1 MLKPLIDL
9 RTAQTQ
15 RVLLGNSL
23 TVKVGDA
30 VTTTLASGVAYATN
44 ATANVAGDKYLLGVV
59 VGFSKK
65 NGEVYPTYGQDPSLT
80 PNQVTTASDNLTNA
94 QVHAVVVPFTSEMEL
109 EMDLDAAAGTTTGS
123 DQPFVYFNLA
133 DARTVDESTVLGS
146 DATGTPLQILSLG
159 LIDGSTTKIKGKV
172 VKALYMNSQ

>member
-30 VTTTLASGVAYATN
+30 VTTTIASGVVFATN

-65 NGEVYPTYGQDPSLT
+65 NGEVYPTSGQDTSLT

-94 QVHAVVVPFTSEMEL
+94 KIHAVVVPFTSEMEL
-109 EMDLDAAAGTTTGS
+109 EMDLDATAGTTTGS
-123 DQPFVYFNLA
+123 NQPFVYFNFA
-133 DARTVDESTVLGS
+133 NARTVSESSVIAS
-146 DATGTPLQILSLG
+146 DNASAPLQILSLG
-159 LIDGSTTKIKGKV
+159 LIEGSNTKIRGRV